1 MDVIYHQDTIR
12 FLCGRNRWQ
21 CPHNRILPLWLPIAA
36 VERGNEGVRDRSLGN
51 WERKSFVFSYFEWRR

>member
-36 VERGNEGVRDRSLGN
+36 VERENEGVRDRSRKLGK
-51 WERKSFVFSYFEWRR
+51 EILCVFLL